1 MRIGKILSLIA
12 GIITLL
18 ATFLLSWYSID
29 EGGITIYYAGGL
41 GIIKNLPAMFTDA
54 QGLGTTLGIPL
65 EISQFAFFFLDLA
78 IVEGFLPLNIA
89 IGDASL
95 GTILVLVGGVL
106 GLIGAIM
113 GPD

>member
-65 EISQFAFFFLDLA
+65 EITWSCYR
-78 IVEGFLPLNIA
+78 
-89 IGDASL
+89 
-95 GTILVLVGGVL
+95 GGKSPCGKCESCL
-106 GLIGAIM
+106 RRERAYRKLKT
-113 GPD
+113 